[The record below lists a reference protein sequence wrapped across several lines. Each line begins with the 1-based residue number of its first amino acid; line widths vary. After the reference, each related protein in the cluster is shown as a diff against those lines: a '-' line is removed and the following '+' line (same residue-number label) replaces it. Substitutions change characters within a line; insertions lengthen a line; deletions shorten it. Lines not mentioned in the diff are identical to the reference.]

1 MNECMNAEECM
12 NASQPTT
19 DDSAAE
25 RLEPEV
31 MVEPDPPA
39 AEPSALEALAAERD
53 RLAAE
58 RNELKDLL
66 QRNRAEFDNFR
77 RRVEREKNELADYG
91 STEVM
96 RSIIPL
102 LDDFDRALAV
112 ESNDKVYSKG
122 IELIHS
128 RFVETLKKQGLE
140 PIDSKGRKFD
150 PNLHEAVDRVAMPD
164 IEEET
169 VAEEFQKGYN
179 YKGRLLRPAM
189 VRVGV
194 KQ

>member
-1 MNECMNAEECM
+1 M
-12 NASQPTT
+12 NASHPATDGPTENFEVEHGSESI
-19 DDSAAE
+19 DPEAE
-25 RLEPEV
+25 ASPEV
-31 MVEPDPPA
+31 QGI
-39 AEPSALEALAAERD
+39 LEAIAAERD
-53 RLAAE
+53 QLVAE
-58 RNELKDLL
+58 RNELKDLV
-66 QRNRAEFDNFR
+66 QRGRAEFDNFR
-77 RRVEREKNELADYG
+77 RRSEREKMEIGEYG
-91 STEVM
+91 SIDLM
-96 RSIIPL
+96 RAVISL

-112 ESNDKVYSKG
+112 ESTDKVYSKG
-122 IELIHS
+122 IELIHT
-128 RFVETLKKQGLE
+128 RFNETLKKQGLE
-140 PIDSKGRKFD
+140 PIDSKGRRFD

>member
-1 MNECMNAEECM
+1 M
-12 NASQPTT
+12 NASQPGT
-19 DDSAAE
+19 D
-25 RLEPEV
+25 RTPENLTSDT
-31 MVEPDPPA
+31 EASFIDPDPETGGPGT
-39 AEPSALEALAAERD
+39 LEAICSERD
-53 RLAAE
+53 QLAVE
-58 RNELKDLL
+58 RDELKDLL

-77 RRVEREKNELADYG
+77 RRSEREKMEIGEYG
-91 STEVM
+91 STELM
-96 RSIIPL
+96 RAVVSV

-122 IELIHS
+122 IELIHT
-128 RFVETLKKQGLE
+128 RFNETLKKQGLE

>member
-1 MNECMNAEECM
+1 M
-12 NASQPTT
+12 NASHPGT
-19 DDSAAE
+19 DGTAE
-25 RLEPEV
+25 NRIPET
-31 MVEPDPPA
+31 EERSIDPDPELSGLA
-39 AEPSALEALAAERD
+39 GGMLEAICTERD
-53 RLAAE
+53 QLAAE

-66 QRNRAEFDNFR
+66 QRSRAEFDNFR
-77 RRVEREKNELADYG
+77 RRSEREKMEMAEYGATEL
-91 STEVM
+91 M
-96 RSIIPL
+96 RAVISL
-102 LDDFDRALAV
+102 LDDFDRALSV
-112 ESNDKVYSKG
+112 NSTDKVYSKG
-122 IELIHS
+122 IELIHT
-128 RFVETLKKQGLE
+128 RFNETLKKQGLE

>member
-1 MNECMNAEECM
+1 M
-12 NASQPTT
+12 NASQPDTNGT
-19 DDSAAE
+19 AE
-25 RLEPEV
+25 NMATETEADNPIDPNPETHAS
-31 MVEPDPPA
+31 DPGV
-39 AEPSALEALAAERD
+39 LEAISAERD
-53 RLAAE
+53 QLAAE
-58 RNELKDLL
+58 RNEIKDLL
-66 QRNRAEFDNFR
+66 QRSRAEFDNYR
-77 RRVEREKNELADYG
+77 RRSEREKMEIGEYG
-91 STEVM
+91 ATDLM
-96 RSIIPL
+96 RAVVTL
-102 LDDFDRALAV
+102 LDDFDRALGV
-112 ESNDKVYSKG
+112 ESTDKVYSKG
-122 IELIHS
+122 IELTHT

-164 IEEET
+164 IEDEM

>member
-1 MNECMNAEECM
+1 M
-12 NASQPTT
+12 NASQPDTNGT
-19 DDSAAE
+19 AE
-25 RLEPEV
+25 NMAIETEAENPIDPNPETHAS
-31 MVEPDPPA
+31 DPG
-39 AEPSALEALAAERD
+39 ALEAISAERD
-53 RLAAE
+53 QLAAE
-58 RNELKDLL
+58 RNEIKDLL
-66 QRNRAEFDNFR
+66 QRSRAEFDNYR
-77 RRVEREKNELADYG
+77 RRSEREKMEIGEYG
-91 STEVM
+91 ATDLM
-96 RSIIPL
+96 RAVVTL
-102 LDDFDRALAV
+102 LDDFDRALGV
-112 ESNDKVYSKG
+112 ESTDMVYSKG
-122 IELIHS
+122 IELTHT

-164 IEEET
+164 IEDEM

>member
-1 MNECMNAEECM
+1 M
-12 NASQPTT
+12 NASHPST
-19 DDSAAE
+19 DG
-25 RLEPEV
+25 
-31 MVEPDPPA
+31 A
-39 AEPSALEALAAERD
+39 AEPLEQQESAADADETHEEDSAIEAIAAERD
-53 RLAAE
+53 QLASE

-66 QRNRAEFDNFR
+66 QRSRAEFDNFR
-77 RRVEREKNELADYG
+77 RRVEREKLELAEYG
-91 STEVM
+91 ATDLM
-96 RSIIPL
+96 RSVISL
-102 LDDFDRALAV
+102 LDDFDRALAI
-112 ESNDKVYSKG
+112 ESSDKVYSKG

-128 RFVETLKKQGLE
+128 RFNETLKKQGLE

-169 VAEEFQKGYN
+169 VADEFQKGYK

-189 VRVGV
+189 VKVGV

>member
-1 MNECMNAEECM
+1 M
-12 NASQPTT
+12 NASQPGSDGT
-19 DDSAAE
+19 AE
-25 RLEPEV
+25 NFTPDNEPQ
-31 MVEPDPPA
+31 VEPAPEAHHADLTL
-39 AEPSALEALAAERD
+39 LEALAAERD
-53 RLAAE
+53 QLAAE

-77 RRVEREKNELADYG
+77 RRSEREKLEIAEYGATEL
-91 STEVM
+91 M
-96 RSIIPL
+96 RAVASL

-112 ESNDKVYSKG
+112 ESTDKVYSKG
-122 IELIHS
+122 IELIHT
-128 RFVETLKKQGLE
+128 RFNETLKKQGLE

-164 IEEET
+164 IEDET

-179 YKGRLLRPAM
+179 YRGRLLRPAM

>member
-1 MNECMNAEECM
+1 M
-12 NASQPTT
+12 NASHPDT
-19 DDSAAE
+19 DGTAE
-25 RLEPEV
+25 NLAPET
-31 MVEPDPPA
+31 ESGS
-39 AEPSALEALAAERD
+39 AEPLGEQSPMEMLAAERD
-53 RLAAE
+53 QLAAE
-58 RNELKDLL
+58 RNDLKDLL

-77 RRVEREKNELADYG
+77 RRVEREKLELAEYG
-91 STEVM
+91 ATELM
-96 RSIIPL
+96 RAVVSL

-112 ESNDKVYSKG
+112 ESTDKVYSKG
-122 IELIHS
+122 IELIHT
-128 RFVETLKKQGLE
+128 RFNETLKKQGLE

-150 PNLHEAVDRVAMPD
+150 PNLHEAVDRVAMPE

-194 KQ
+194 KG

>member
-1 MNECMNAEECM
+1 M
-12 NASQPTT
+12 NASHPGT
-19 DDSAAE
+19 DGAAE
-25 RLEPEV
+25 HLEPETSGDTDTQS
-31 MVEPDPPA
+31 EGFGDHP
-39 AEPSALEALAAERD
+39 ALEAVLNERD
-53 RLAAE
+53 QLTAE

-66 QRNRAEFDNFR
+66 QRSRAEFDNFR
-77 RRVEREKNELADYG
+77 RRVEREKLEVAEYGATEL
-91 STEVM
+91 M
-96 RSIIPL
+96 RSVITL

-112 ESNDKVYSKG
+112 ESSDKVYSKG

-128 RFVETLKKQGLE
+128 RFNETLKKQGLE

-164 IEEET
+164 IEDET

-179 YKGRLLRPAM
+179 YRGRLLRPAM

>member
-1 MNECMNAEECM
+1 M
-12 NASQPTT
+12 NASQPDT
-19 DDSAAE
+19 DGTAE
-25 RLEPEV
+25 NLIPETEGAPIDPEPEV
-31 MVEPDPPA
+31 NSVGM
-39 AEPSALEALAAERD
+39 LEAICAERD
-53 RLAAE
+53 QLATE

-66 QRNRAEFDNFR
+66 QRSRAEFDNFR
-77 RRVEREKNELADYG
+77 RRSEREKMEVAEYG
-91 STEVM
+91 ATDLM
-96 RSIIPL
+96 RAVVTL
-102 LDDFDRALAV
+102 LDDFDRALAI
-112 ESNDKVYSKG
+112 ESSDKVYSKG

-128 RFVETLKKQGLE
+128 RFNETLKKQGLE

-194 KQ
+194 KG

>member
-1 MNECMNAEECM
+1 M
-12 NASQPTT
+12 NASQPGT
-19 DDSAAE
+19 DGTAE
-25 RLEPEV
+25 NLAPET
-31 MVEPDPPA
+31 ESIDPDPEMHSHDPQI
-39 AEPSALEALAAERD
+39 AESLATERD
-53 RLAAE
+53 QLAAE

-66 QRNRAEFDNFR
+66 QRSRAEFDNFR
-77 RRVEREKNELADYG
+77 RRSEREKMEMAEYG
-91 STEVM
+91 ATDLM
-96 RSIIPL
+96 RAVVTL

-122 IELIHS
+122 IELIHT
-128 RFVETLKKQGLE
+128 RFNETLKKQGLE